1 MKTDT
6 IHLAC
11 NFLFYLYAVISFL
24 VLLFNKNRIAR
35 IIIICIVPA
44 LVMIIPT
51 YFQMTTTKEPF
62 FLSVFIISAILV
74 IPFTYS
80 IMIGIYYNIT
90 DEIKYF
96 YLYTGLI
103 LTIPFVIIFDHLRVQ
118 VLTLYLL
125 FFCIFLFFTQ
135 NKIKRTT
142 SRRVLQT
149 FTFLAT
155 VNFLMIIKNGSPWH
169 LFVSIPVFLPF
180 SFAFFIKEYSDKLI
194 HLVKQMANTNES
206 NKKLSHKI
214 ARLKQ
219 SNEQCRRIIAEKDT
233 ELYQLSRHASLA
245 EVTTGIAHE
254 LAQPLTGIKGIA
266 QNMVDDLN
274 YDDFDK
280 LQALSELQKIS
291 SLVDKSSSIIDHI
304 RNFSKK
310 SNFSMKLL
318 DINTAILEAIDL
330 VNHQLRKNNIEL
342 ICNLN
347 HDLPF
352 INGDTISIEQLIVNL
367 ILNAKDAII
376 EKTVYSENIDGI
388 ITIDT
393 KEKENEI
400 ILVISD
406 NGVGIPKNIIPKIWS
421 PFFTS
426 KKRNYGT
433 GVGLSISSKIIK
445 EHTGRVYLSTSN
457 DGTSFSIHFP
467 IVEK

>member
-6 IHLAC
+6 IHFTC
-11 NFLFYLYAVISFL
+11 NFLFYLYVVITFL
-24 VLLFNKNRIAR
+24 VLIFNKNRIAR
-35 IIIICIVPA
+35 IIIICIIPA
-44 LVMIIPT
+44 LVMIVPT
-51 YFQMTTTKEPF
+51 YFQQITTNDPF
-62 FLSVFIISAILV
+62 YLSVFIISSILV
-74 IPFTYS
+74 MPFTYS
-80 IMIGIYYNIT
+80 LMIGINYNIH
-90 DEIKYF
+90 DEINYF
-96 YLYTGLI
+96 YLYSGLI
-103 LTIPFVIIFDHLRVQ
+103 LTIPFIVIFDHLRVSI
-118 VLTLYLL
+118 LSFYLL
-125 FFCIFLFFTQ
+125 IFCIFLFITQ

-149 FTFLAT
+149 FTFVAG
-155 VNFLMIIKNGSPWH
+155 VNFLMVINSGSSWY

-180 SFAFFIKEYSDKLI
+180 SFVFFIKEYSDKLI

-206 NKKLSHKI
+206 NKKLFHKI

-342 ICNLN
+342 ICNLD

-352 INGDTISIEQLIVNL
+352 IHGDTISIEQLIVNL
-367 ILNAKDAII
+367 ILNAKDAVI
-376 EKTVYSENIDGI
+376 EKTTYTEDIDGI
-388 ITIDT
+388 ITVNT
-393 KEKENEI
+393 TEKDNEI

-406 NGVGIPKNIIPKIWS
+406 NGVGIPKDIIPKIWS

-445 EHTGRVYLSTSN
+445 EHNGRVYLTTSS
-457 DGTSFSIHFP
+457 DGTSFSMHFP
-467 IVEK
+467 IAEE

>member
-6 IHLAC
+6 IHFAC

-44 LVMIIPT
+44 LVMIVPT
-51 YFQMTTTKEPF
+51 YFQQVTTNEPF
-62 FLSVFIISAILV
+62 FLSIFIIASILA

-80 IMIGIYYNIT
+80 LMIGLNYNIN

-103 LTIPFVIIFDHLRVQ
+103 LTIPFVVIFDQLRVPI
-118 VLTLYLL
+118 LTWYLL
-125 FFCIFLFFTQ
+125 FYCIFLFITQ

-149 FTFLAT
+149 FTFVAAI
-155 VNFLMIIKNGSPWH
+155 NFLLIINSGSPWH

-342 ICNLN
+342 ICNLD

-352 INGDTISIEQLIVNL
+352 IHGDTISIEQLIVNL
-367 ILNAKDAII
+367 ILNAKDAVI
-376 EKTVYSENIDGI
+376 EKTTYRDEVDGI
-388 ITIDT
+388 ITINT
-393 KEKENEI
+393 TEEENEI

-406 NGVGIPKNIIPKIWS
+406 NGVGIPKDIIPKIWS

-445 EHTGRVYLSTSN
+445 EHNGRVYLTTSS
-457 DGTSFSIHFP
+457 DGTNFSIHFP
-467 IVEK
+467 IAED